1 MYAAITVVAN
11 YALVL
16 TLLPAALILRGRGA
30 RSVLKE
36 AFEACLGFSS
46 FSRSLGGG
54 GGGGGGSDGSGGG
67 GGGVRYGGGSRDSE
81 VGGSGIVG
89 VGDGDTDGGSSGVT
103 AGRRSGQMVL
113 YPSKVM
119 MALRSMVTSPNKSTG
134 YSPLGSEA
142 AFTTQDK
149 YADCAT
155 ETSSASSHAG
165 ADAVGTRQGSAGCEA
180 EPTAPPCLTLRLK
193 FDRVVRGFKAFCQ
206 LVSTRAATR

>member
-54 GGGGGGSDGSGGG
+54 GGGGGRD
-67 GGGVRYGGGSRDSE
+67 GGGSRDSE

-119 MALRSMVTSPNKSTG
+119 MALRSVVTSPNKSTG

-149 YADCAT
+149 YADCAM

-165 ADAVGTRQGSAGCEA
+165 TDAVGTRQGSAGCEA